1 MKPLDCLDVYA
12 DAEFY
17 EQEFATRG
25 HEIPFFLQQAELSKG
40 PVLEVACG
48 TGRITLP
55 IARAGIEIT
64 GLDVSRPMLDLARRK
79 AEAENLA
86 VTWIEQDCR
95 QINCTQ
101 SFALIFSAT
110 NAMQHLCDLDSV
122 NAFLTSARHA
132 LRSGGTLIIDVFNPN
147 PAKLARS
154 AETRYH
160 HKLITDASGKQ
171 ICVEATSEYYSAAQ
185 ILAIN
190 LYYLRDGVLAKTK
203 KVNMRCFY
211 PEELLALCHFN
222 GLEITRRYGDYDMG
236 SFTNNSPKQILV
248 CQNTSKTG

>member
-86 VTWIEQDCR
+86 VAWIEQDCR
-95 QINCTQ
+95 QINCAQ
-101 SFALIFSAT
+101 SFPLIFSAT

-132 LRSGGTLIIDVFNPN
+132 LRPSGTLIIDVFN
-147 PAKLARS
+147 
-154 AETRYH
+154 
-160 HKLITDASGKQ
+160 
-171 ICVEATSEYYSAAQ
+171 
-185 ILAIN
+185 
-190 LYYLRDGVLAKTK
+190 
-203 KVNMRCFY
+203 
-211 PEELLALCHFN
+211 
-222 GLEITRRYGDYDMG
+222 
-236 SFTNNSPKQILV
+236 
-248 CQNTSKTG
+248 